1 MLTMCKKC
9 GTQKEVKLRK
19 SDAVPV
25 CTECGEKFEV
35 RQSIGEDGSKL
46 NCPKCRAQNPKRL
59 FSSFFS
65 PDSSTSEP
73 SGISCPT
80 CNTGSCGLPHMYQ

>member
-1 MLTMCKKC
+1 MPIYEYQC
-9 GTQKEVKLRK
+9 TQCE
-19 SDAVPV
+19 
-25 CTECGEKFEV
+25 EKFEV

-46 NCPKCRAQNPKRL
+46 TCPKCNTQNPKRL

-65 PDSSTSEP
+65 PGSSS

-80 CNTGSCGLPHMYQ
+80 CTTGTCGLPPM